1 MKIYIL
7 PIDSRFQPGSARIV
21 HPAHNSDYGV
31 EQDFFQYLHSNP
43 HLVTD
48 NPNEAEWHYLPV
60 YWTRYYIN
68 HHFEKTDLSE
78 LQQSVNL
85 SILSDSKTFT
95 ICQYDDGPL
104 VNLGAT
110 INFLSSR
117 RTETGVDIPLLCS
130 LHRIPEVKPSKKYLS
145 TFIGL
150 LPNHSIRQEM
160 FDTIKYRNDLCMAS
174 GSTELFVEKTL
185 ESYVALCPR
194 GYGGSS
200 FRFFEAMQLGVAPL
214 MISDLDTR
222 PFKEFIDW
230 HEISLFTSSATN
242 LNSLLDSLNTCG
254 LLEMGQRAEKV
265 YQEKLCYQKWCKY
278 ILEYLASL
286 RTYAGSTNMVS
297 VSLLD
302 KIDRHAKEA
311 EAVWGLAYPL
321 FGKAIANKNLKIGV
335 EIGVAFGGH
344 SESLLQ
350 HTSVE
355 KLYGVD
361 PYLHMEGY
369 EDPMNLPQEEFDAL
383 YNYIQQ
389 RFTVFGERYQHIRQL
404 SRIAINEIVGEVDF
418 VYIDAD
424 HSYKGVWDDLCIW
437 YPKVKIGGIIGGH
450 DYEHPAFPGVKQAI
464 DEFFTPLN
472 FQIHA
477 EGEGVWWVEKQPVNI
492 SQEIPGWQE
501 NAYNLFCSIVEN
513 KKLNTGAPTGQAFD
527 VAYID
532 ELSYQGLWDQLCNWY
547 GKVKSAA
554 VIGGCGY
561 DRADFP
567 GIKHAVDEFFRRF
580 QSQVHTPGESVW
592 WVEKQPTNIS
602 FFIPAYNCEETI
614 EESVDSILKGNF
626 EQGDELIIVND
637 CSTDNTEGIL
647 ERLKI
652 KYPFIKIF
660 RHETN
665 KGGGAA
671 RNTAVQNARHPL
683 LFCLD
688 SDNILVPGSIPKLK
702 EFLVNSGADVAAFQ
716 EIHFFEGCQENII
729 NKWIYQDQ
737 ITLADFFSRHD
748 VPGASGNYLF
758 TKESWV
764 RGGGYS
770 ESSGALDTHTFGFRQ
785 LATGS
790 KMLTLPNTYYC
801 HRQGIESYL
810 VRFSKSNN
818 WSLILTDIIAPFAHL
833 IADADWQYMCGEGKD
848 NWYGNINQRPIS
860 LRTGIES
867 KPAVEA
873 QPEIVEPQPMIIPYW
888 IQDHISSTSSHLL
901 PGESQVVA
909 QYIKPGDIVFD
920 LGANIGEW
928 AKEVLT
934 RHQDVAEMHI
944 FEPLAQ
950 VHKNLVDSLRGENN
964 VKILAQNMAAGSR
977 EEIKT
982 FYQYDDH
989 STLSTF
995 YRSCWMES
1003 QGWIQPPQKCTVFTT
1018 TVDRYC
1024 QRLGIKRINFLKIDV
1039 QGAELDV
1046 LYGAS
1051 DLLKYGKIDYIQ
1063 FEYGTTYREANITLK
1078 EVCEYLQKYRYSIF
1092 KILPQGLEYRPN
1104 FQPEYEVFEWSK
1116 FLAVN
1121 DRFRANVLGEPPR
1134 LLDVPQL
1141 CTQHSITPKGIIHVG
1156 AHEGTEVGYYQAMG
1170 AQKILFVEANPA
1182 VFERL
1187 QANLAGYPNAQ
1198 AVNCAISD
1206 RNGTINLHVTSY
1218 DQSSSILPLKH
1229 HQDIYPDIVET
1240 HQVTVPSKTLDTLLQ
1255 ELDLNPADFNILNI
1269 DIQGAELLALQGA
1282 THWLQYVEAINTE
1295 VNYEELYEGCAIVH
1309 DLDEFLD
1316 RHGFERVATTTPH
1329 PSWGDGF
1336 YVKKPLVTMSILSR
1350 ARFGNQIFLYA
1361 MLKIHQ
1367 QQQNIRVETSPW
1379 IGQYLFGHS
1388 EPPISKSLPVVHDSG
1403 LGIINAEAP
1412 LGNVEFGGP
1421 TYQIPT
1427 KYYAPHKEFFRSLFQ
1442 PMPEVEAKV
1451 AAAVSSLRQRGKTI
1465 VGLHLRRGDYW
1476 GPYAEFMFIAPNSC
1490 YKKWLQGL
1498 WETLEEPV
1506 LFIAS
1511 DELEEVVDDFADY
1524 YPVTVKDLGVEMPEA
1539 PFYPD
1544 FYILSQ
1550 CDVLA
1555 ISNSTFSVAASMLNE
1570 RCKFFFRPHLPS
1582 KTLIPFDPWDSEP
1595 LYWHGSGT
1603 WEEDESGYG
1612 LVTANQSLEKKSNP
1626 LHLKIAA
1633 VVDVAPAYPEALEW
1647 LRGFNIDSPP
1657 LGKVDNS
1664 KILMSGWVLGK
1675 SDRAVAVEFIYNGE
1689 TLCTTPVGGYR
1700 SDVASAF
1707 PGVPLAAR
1715 SAYKAKLDLAGKQQE
1730 SEVLIQAVLADET
1743 RVKLGL
1749 VRLQEVVYHF
1759 PLGNQK
1765 QKYGMKWFFAINEAS
1780 PGFEIYSQ
1788 MIKVAV
1794 YTAQQNTSLEPYCIY
1809 DGADNE
1815 LTDWL
1820 QKNGVKIIYHR
1831 TGHYEK
1837 LQTQYP
1843 WCSTVACGAFLRIEI
1858 PKIVEIYN
1866 IQDEYVFYT
1875 DCDVMFVG
1883 DVVDYLQGITCEYF
1897 AAAPEHEPTNWEYLN
1912 SGVLYMNVK
1921 NLQKIQKEFD
1931 DFIDGNLEQILQLA
1945 YDQGAYNLFFK
1956 DKWDRLDIQL
1966 NWKSYWDF
1974 SSEAKIIHFHG
1985 PKPTQAEEIRSKT
1998 APASSLLFANG
2009 FYWLNTEIWQFIYEK
2024 IEELDAGILVKAAE
2038 GEQFDLQVDETRE
2051 GLAQSQTK
2059 LHQNAGGFEQ
2069 FTTKLQEVQEE
2080 LQPIK
2085 EELELRQVQ
2094 YQKTQ
2099 EELAQTKSQLIEVQ
2113 AQLQQMESAAAP
2125 LNQLAQ
2131 LYLVQG
2137 KLEDAIAV
2145 CEQALKISPKF
2156 APAYKTLGNVFQAQG
2171 KLDEAKSWYLR
2182 ALEIQPDFAQAL
2194 ANLGTIHAQQQQ
2206 WQVAIASYQKAI
2218 AIQPK
2223 FAGVYRNLAR
2233 VFSQIGKPDEAVEC
2247 SYAAVI
2253 LEPETRAEEYF
2264 NLGNTLLEQGKQ
2276 ERAIVCYRRA
2286 VYLNPNFSEAHD
2298 KLDELMA
2305 VGE

>member
-1 MKIYIL
+1 MQI
-7 PIDSRFQPGSARIV
+7 
-21 HPAHNSDYGV
+21 
-31 EQDFFQYLHSNP
+31 
-43 HLVTD
+43 
-48 NPNEAEWHYLPV
+48 
-60 YWTRYYIN
+60 
-68 HHFEKTDLSE
+68 SE
-78 LQQSVNL
+78 LVEL
-85 SILSDSKTFT
+85 KKSIHEESWKPAYKF
-95 ICQYDDGPL
+95 
-104 VNLGAT
+104 
-110 INFLSSR
+110 
-117 RTETGVDIPLLCS
+117 
-130 LHRIPEVKPSKKYLS
+130 IPEL
-145 TFIGL
+145 I
-150 LPNHSIRQEM
+150 
-160 FDTIKYRNDLCMAS
+160 
-174 GSTELFVEKTL
+174 
-185 ESYVALCPR
+185 
-194 GYGGSS
+194 
-200 FRFFEAMQLGVAPL
+200 
-214 MISDLDTR
+214 
-222 PFKEFIDW
+222 
-230 HEISLFTSSATN
+230 
-242 LNSLLDSLNTCG
+242 
-254 LLEMGQRAEKV
+254 
-265 YQEKLCYQKWCKY
+265 QK
-278 ILEYLASL
+278 
-286 RTYAGSTNMVS
+286 
-297 VSLLD
+297 
-302 KIDRHAKEA
+302 
-311 EAVWGLAYPL
+311 
-321 FGKAIANKNLKIGV
+321 FNLKVGA

-344 SESLLQ
+344 SEAILSNTNLEL
-350 HTSVE
+350 
-355 KLYGVD
+355 LYGID
-361 PYLHMEGY
+361 SYQHCDSY
-369 EDPMNLPQEEFDAL
+369 DDPMNLPQADFDILCETTKNRLA
-383 YNYIQQ
+383 
-389 RFTVFGERYQHIRQL
+389 VFGDRFRLIRSNSQQ
-404 SRIAINEIVGEVDF
+404 AIGQIDGLLDF
-418 VYIDAD
+418 VYIDAE
-424 HSYKGVWDDLCIW
+424 HSYQGVWQDLCTW
-437 YPKVKIGGIIGGH
+437 YSKIRVGGLISGH
-450 DYEHPAFPGVKQAI
+450 DYGHIAFPGVKQAI
-464 DEFFTPLN
+464 DEFFRRLDW
-472 FQIHA
+472 QVHL
-477 EGEGVWWVEKQPVNI
+477 EGEG
-492 SQEIPGWQE
+492 
-501 NAYNLFCSIVEN
+501 
-513 KKLNTGAPTGQAFD
+513 
-527 VAYID
+527 
-532 ELSYQGLWDQLCNWY
+532 
-547 GKVKSAA
+547 
-554 VIGGCGY
+554 
-561 DRADFP
+561 
-567 GIKHAVDEFFRRF
+567 
-580 QSQVHTPGESVW
+580 VW

-602 FFIPAYNCEETI
+602 FFIPAYNCEQTI
-614 EESVDSILKGNF
+614 EESVDSILNGNF

-637 CSTDNTEGIL
+637 CSADNTTGIL
-647 ERLKI
+647 ECLKI
-652 KYPFIKIF
+652 KYPFINIF

-671 RNTAVQNARHPL
+671 RNTAVQNASHPL

-688 SDNILVPGSIPKLK
+688 SDNILVPGSIQKLK

-716 EIHFFEGCQENII
+716 EIHFFEGRKQNII

-810 VRFSKSNN
+810 VRFSRSNN
-818 WSLILTDIIAPFAHL
+818 WSLILADSITPFAHL
-833 IADADWQYMCGEGKD
+833 IAEADWQYMCGEGKD
-848 NWYGNINQRPIS
+848 NWYGNITQRPIS

-867 KPAVEA
+867 MQAVEA
-873 QPEIVEPQPMIIPYW
+873 QPKIVEPQPIIIPYW
-888 IQDHISSTSSHLL
+888 IEDHISSTSSHLL

-909 QYIKPGDIVFD
+909 QYIKAGDIILD

-934 RHQDVAEMHI
+934 RHEDVAEMHI
-944 FEPLAQ
+944 FEPLAH
-950 VHKNLVDSLRGENN
+950 VHKNLLDSLRGENN

-989 STLSTF
+989 STLGTF
-995 YRSCWMES
+995 DRSCWIES
-1003 QGWIQPPQKCTVFTT
+1003 QGWIQPPQGCTVFTT

-1039 QGAELDV
+1039 EGSELDV

-1051 DLLKYGKIDYIQ
+1051 ELLKYGKIDYIQ

-1104 FQPEYEVFEWSK
+1104 FQPEYEVFEGSN

-1121 DRFRANVLGEPPR
+1121 ERFRANVLGEPPR

-1141 CTQHSITPKGIIHVG
+1141 CAQHSVTPKGIIHVG
-1156 AHEGTEVGYYQAMG
+1156 AHEGSEIGYYQAMG

-1206 RNGTINLHVTSY
+1206 RNGTTNLHVTSY

-1255 ELDLNPADFNILNI
+1255 ELELNPADFNILNI

-1282 THWLQYVEAINTE
+1282 TNWLQYVDAINTE

-1361 MLKIHQ
+1361 MLKIHE
-1367 QQQNIRVETSPW
+1367 QQQNVRVETSAW

-1412 LGNVEFGGP
+1412 FRNVEFGGP

-1427 KYYAPHKEFFRSLFQ
+1427 KYYAQHKELFRSLFQ

-1524 YPVTVKDLGVEMPEA
+1524 HPVTVKDLGVEMPEA

-1612 LVTANQSLEKKSNP
+1612 LVTTNQSLEKESNP
-1626 LHLKIAA
+1626 LRLKIAA

-1647 LRGFNIDSPP
+1647 LQAFNIDSPAI
-1657 LGKVDNS
+1657 GKVDNS
-1664 KILMSGWVLGK
+1664 EILMSGWVLGK

-1689 TLCTTPVGGYR
+1689 TVCTTPVGGYR

-1707 PGVPLAAR
+1707 PGVPLAGR
-1715 SAYKAKLDLAGKQQE
+1715 SAYKAKLEISGKQPE
-1730 SEVLIQAVLADET
+1730 SDVLIQAILADET
-1743 RVKLGL
+1743 CVKLGL
-1749 VRLQEVVYHF
+1749 VRLQEVVYQF

-1765 QKYGMKWFFAINEAS
+1765 QKYRMKWFFAINEAS
-1780 PGFEIYSQ
+1780 PGFDIYSQ

-1794 YTAQQNTSLEPYCIY
+1794 YTALQNTSLEPYCIY
-1809 DGADNE
+1809 DGEDNE

-1831 TGHYEK
+1831 TPHYEK
-1837 LQTQYP
+1837 LQTQHPLY
-1843 WCSTVACGAFLRIEI
+1843 STVAFGAFLRIEI
-1858 PKIVEIYN
+1858 PKIVEIYE
-1866 IQDEYVFYT
+1866 IPDEYVFYT
-1875 DCDVMFVG
+1875 DCDVMFFD

-1897 AAAPEHEPTNWEYLN
+1897 AATPEHDPNNWEHLN

-1931 DFIDGNLEQILQLA
+1931 DFIDKNLDQILQLA

-1974 SSEAKIIHFHG
+1974 SYEAKIIHFHG

-1998 APASSLLFANG
+1998 APASSMLFANG
-2009 FYWLNTEIWQFIYEK
+2009 FYWLNTEIWQFTYEK
-2024 IEELDAGILVKAAE
+2024 IEELDAGILVKTAE
-2038 GEQFDLQVDETRE
+2038 GEQFDPQLEEARE
-2051 GLAQSQTK
+2051 ELAQFQTK
-2059 LHQNAGGFEQ
+2059 LEQNPGGFEQ
-2069 FTTKLQEVQEE
+2069 FTTRLEQVQEE

-2085 EELELRQVQ
+2085 QELESRRLQ

-2099 EELAQTKSQLIEVQ
+2099 EELEQTKSQLIEVQ
-2113 AQLQQMESAAAP
+2113 TQLQEMESAVAP
-2125 LNQLAQ
+2125 LTQLAE
-2131 LYLVQG
+2131 LYLAQG

-2145 CEQALKISPKF
+2145 CEQVLKINPKF
-2156 APAYKTLGNVFQAQG
+2156 VPVYKTLGNVLQAQG
-2171 KLDEAKSWYLR
+2171 KLDEARNWYIR
-2182 ALEIQPDFAQAL
+2182 ALEIQPDFSEAL

-2206 WQVAIASYQKAI
+2206 WQEAIAAYQKAI
-2218 AIQPK
+2218 AIQPN
-2223 FAGVYRNLAR
+2223 FAGVYRNLAK

-2247 SYAAVI
+2247 CYAAVI
-2253 LEPETRAEEYF
+2253 LEPKTTAEEYF

-2286 VYLNPNFSEAHD
+2286 VYLNPNLSEAHD
-2298 KLDELMA
+2298 KLSEVMSV